1 MKSGAN
7 VLIVSTNRNDLP
19 VPVMPY
25 GACMVAEATE
35 LQGHHVRLLDL
46 MFEKEPLRAL
56 QKELSATK
64 PAVVGLSVRNIDN
77 NDMQNPV
84 FYPKELKS
92 IMECIRMVSGA
103 RVVLGG
109 AAMSVMPEAL
119 LRFTGGDYAVRGAG
133 EVVFPKL
140 VKSIVEGG
148 AACGVPGVLRVE
160 DGVIKKI
167 EGSSE
172 GLTDCCPA
180 PDFRRWINVA
190 PYLSRLSSVPVQTKV
205 GCHFQCVYCTYRRAE
220 GGGYRLSS
228 PESVVE
234 SVSALSKAGFQ
245 DIEFVDNVFNSPYD
259 HAAAICEGLAG
270 LKGRAR
276 LQSLELN
283 PLFIDDPLLDAM
295 GKAGFMGIGVTVESA
310 SDKVLS
316 SLGKGFNSRH
326 VHRASEVIARHRIP
340 CLWIFM
346 VGGPGQTDETLRE
359 TLRFA
364 ENSIRPGDVV
374 FFNIGVRIYPGT
386 TLEAR
391 AREEGILSLSAEDIL
406 EPVFYLSPGLDFR
419 WMIEEV
425 GLFMGVHMNVMSSD
439 SLRLSFLPFIQRL
452 ACSVGVKAPLWRR
465 TRTIRRMLRLLRL

>member
-1 MKSGAN
+1 MKSGAD

-19 VPVMPY
+19 LPVMPY

-35 LQGHHVRLLDL
+35 REGHHVRLLDL
-46 MFEKEPLRAL
+46 MFEKEPLRAVE
-56 QKELSATK
+56 KEMSATK

-84 FYPKELKS
+84 FYPAELKS
-92 IMECIRMVSGA
+92 IMERIRMVSVA
-103 RVVLGG
+103 PVVLGG

-119 LRFTGGDYAVRGAG
+119 LRFTGADYAVHGAG

-140 VKSIVEGG
+140 VRSIIEGG
-148 AACGVPGVLRVE
+148 AADDLPGVLRV
-160 DGVIKKI
+160 DKYVIRKN
-167 EGSSE
+167 ECSSD
-172 GLTDCCPA
+172 GLTDCCRV
-180 PDFRRWINVA
+180 PDFRRWINA
-190 PYLSRLSSVPVQTKV
+190 GPYLSRLSSVPVQTKV

-228 PESVVE
+228 PESVVQA
-234 SVSALSKAGFQ
+234 VSALSKAGFQ

-270 LKGRAR
+270 MKGHAR

-283 PLFIDDPLLDAM
+283 PFFIDDALLDSM
-295 GKAGFMGIGVTVESA
+295 EKAGFRGIGVTVESA
-310 SDKVLS
+310 SDKVLNG
-316 SLGKGFNSRH
+316 LGKGFNSRH
-326 VHRASEVIARHRIP
+326 VQMASEVIARHRIP
-340 CLWIFM
+340 CMWIFM
-346 VGGPGQTDETLRE
+346 VGGPGETDETVRE

-364 ENSIRPGDVV
+364 ENSICPGDVA

-386 TLEAR
+386 ALEAR
-391 AREEGILSLSAEDIL
+391 ARQEGILSLSAEDML
-406 EPVFYLSPGLDFR
+406 KPVFYLSPGLDFR

-425 GLFMGVHMNVMSSD
+425 RRFMGVHMNVMNSD
-439 SLRLSFLPFIQRL
+439 SLGLSFLPFIQRL

-465 TRTIRRMLRLLRL
+465 TRTIRGMLRLLRL